1 MLLLATLAGPASG
14 EIVCENRRI
23 PVEVARNVY
32 VIENETRCFHPAPN
46 RLARV
51 KLACDVLL
59 ASNWVLRS
67 MVRAP
72 LSRAARADTLSRD
85 RPIPWRCQSG
95 WTAMRCR

>member
-1 MLLLATLAGPASG
+1 MQGAIILLLATLAGPASG
-14 EIVCENRRI
+14 EFVCENRRI

-59 ASNWVLRS
+59 AAYGEEEGRV
-67 MVRAP
+67 
-72 LSRAARADTLSRD
+72 
-85 RPIPWRCQSG
+85 RCQELISRSG
-95 WTAMRCR
+95 IPALQR

>member
-46 RLARV
+46 RLERV

-59 ASNWVLRS
+59 A
-67 MVRAP
+67 AYGEKE
-72 LSRAARADTLSRD
+72 SRV
-85 RPIPWRCQSG
+85 RCQELISRSG
-95 WTAMRCR
+95 IPALQR